1 MGDTA
6 AIRNNM
12 PILGKKSEQVN
23 SILSIMPSGGL
34 LQFSKEMVAISL
46 LFLFDR
52 DLAVFSIVKSSEN
65 IADSKRLNQ
74 LT

>member
-12 PILGKKSEQVN
+12 PILGKKSDQVN
-23 SILSIMPSGGL
+23 SISSVMPSGGL

-52 DLAVFSIVKSSEN
+52 DLAVFSIV
-65 IADSKRLNQ
+65 
-74 LT
+74 